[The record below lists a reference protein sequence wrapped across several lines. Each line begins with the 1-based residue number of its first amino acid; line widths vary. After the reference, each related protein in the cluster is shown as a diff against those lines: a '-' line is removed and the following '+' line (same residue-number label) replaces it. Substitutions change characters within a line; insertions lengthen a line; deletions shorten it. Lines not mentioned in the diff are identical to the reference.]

1 MAFADPQGLTVN
13 AVDFVLNRT
22 QAASGNLP
30 SIFQTADPGY
40 KLLVQHTYGK
50 RVRRVAR
57 VDHVK
62 IDPDPLQPETNVP
75 YTMSCY
81 LVVDVP
87 PFGFTVAD
95 QKLIT
100 LGLTNWLTVSSAA
113 NVSKLLGGET

>member
-1 MAFADPQGLTVN
+1 MAFADPQGITVN
-13 AVDFVLNRT
+13 AVDFVLNKT
-22 QAASGNLP
+22 QSASGNAP

-40 KLLVQHTYGK
+40 KLTISHAYGK

-57 VDHVK
+57 VDHQK

-75 YTMSCY
+75 YAMGVY

-87 PFGFTVAD
+87 PYGFTVAD

-113 NVSKLLGGET
+113 NITKLLGGET